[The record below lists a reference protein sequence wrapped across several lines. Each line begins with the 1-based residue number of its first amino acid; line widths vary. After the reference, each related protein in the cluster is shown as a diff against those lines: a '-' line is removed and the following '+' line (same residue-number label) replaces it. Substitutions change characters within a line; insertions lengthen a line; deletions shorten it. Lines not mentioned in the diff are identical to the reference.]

1 MTQEIEVTCYSGYRA
16 NETPLSFRYR
26 DKEYHVEKV
35 LERRVEESTQNRERI
50 HYFRVLCRNREI
62 FSIYYNAAEDR
73 WGGGAVHP
81 TYEPPAAP
89 HAWGGG
95 KPLRGRSLPGA
106 KLL

>member
-73 WGGGAVHP
+73 WGGVQCTQPMSLRRPHTRGVAVS
-81 TYEPPAAP
+81 
-89 HAWGGG
+89 
-95 KPLRGRSLPGA
+95 RC
-106 KLL
+106 